1 MQQPG
6 SLSLQNY
13 ILRRALLVV
22 PTVLGAGI
30 VVFFLLRILPGDICL
45 VRWVDYGQDLKP
57 ELLELCR
64 DNLGLNDPL
73 YIQFLHF
80 IRGVLTFDYGVS
92 MWTERPVIEELELRF
107 ALSLQLAIMAT
118 IATILI
124 SIPFGVLSAVKQNT
138 WIDYVIRIISIG
150 GVAVPSF
157 WLGILIILAL
167 LIGSEALFGE
177 PWMPPIEYV
186 SLFSDPIA
194 NLSQL
199 IWPVVATGYRYSAV
213 VTRMVRSAVL
223 EILREDY
230 IRTADA
236 KGLMKKVVIKRHVS
250 PNAFL
255 PVITIIGMEFAF
267 FMGGLVVTEY
277 VFNLNGLGRLMVE
290 SVLYADYNMIQALV
304 MIVVLV
310 FVGVNLV
317 VDVSYAW
324 LDPRIRYG

>member
-124 SIPFGVLSAVKQNT
+124 SIPFGILSAMKQNT

-236 KGLMKKVVIKRHVS
+236 KGLMKEVVIKRHVA